1 VDAELIRRT
10 RRASKL
16 TQESLSEDICTQETL
31 ARIENGNQQPRSE
44 KLWQIMEKM
53 DRNGKRIETGIQ
65 VEEYEILKS
74 ETDNAIDDRDM
85 EENDNYRYY
94 NNNGYGAWL
103 ESLNRDA
110 NQVGFGA
117 ALDKFKKITGRD
129 ANKKEY
135 HEIANAF
142 HGITK

>member
-1 VDAELIRRT
+1 MVTKKITLNELRNLVKQIIKENELAYST
-10 RRASKL
+10 NPKVMSTFKAIKL
-16 TQESLSEDICTQETL
+16 SIDYGYEVAD
-31 ARIENGNQQPRSE
+31 
-44 KLWQIMEKM
+44 K
-53 DRNGKRIETGIQ
+53 
-65 VEEYEILKS
+65 EYEILKS